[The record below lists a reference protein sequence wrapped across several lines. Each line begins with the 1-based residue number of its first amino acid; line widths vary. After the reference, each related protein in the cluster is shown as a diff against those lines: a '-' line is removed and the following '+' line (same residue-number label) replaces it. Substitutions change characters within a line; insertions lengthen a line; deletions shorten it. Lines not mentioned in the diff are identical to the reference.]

1 MLKVRLLQNH
11 YLIKIIIM
19 KFENKHKGLL
29 LAFVGVLFITPDSLF
44 IRLVGKSGI
53 NSWELMF
60 YRGLVPFL
68 CLFILLLFIYKK
80 NFVKTCLAIGY
91 AGVLNAVLVALGNI
105 TFVASIENTNVANT
119 LIMISLAPFMAAIF
133 SSIFL
138 KEYPNIRTW
147 ITMLFCFIFV
157 VYIFYDSYET
167 QKLLG
172 DILGFATAI
181 IIGASSVVIRYG
193 KLTNFLPS
201 LMLGKIFTMIFT
213 IFFINSLVLESSD
226 IMLILVM
233 GIFFVFVPIS
243 LITLAPR
250 YIAAH
255 QVQLFFVLETA
266 LGPIWVWY
274 FINERPS
281 DKTIIGGIAIILII
295 FIYTI
300 LESSD
305 KKTS

>member
-1 MLKVRLLQNH
+1 MNL
-11 YLIKIIIM
+11 
-19 KFENKHKGLL
+19 ENKHKGLL
-29 LAFVGVLFITPDSLF
+29 LALVGVLFITPDSLF
-44 IRLVGKSGI
+44 IRSVGVS
-53 NSWELMF
+53 SWELMF
-60 YRGLVPFL
+60 YRGLIPFI
-68 CLFILLLFIYKK
+68 CLLFLLLFIYKK
-80 NFVKTCLAIGY
+80 NFIKICLAIGY

-105 TFVASIENTNVANT
+105 TFVASLQNTNVANT

-138 KEYPNIRTW
+138 KEYPNMRTW
-147 ITMLFCFIFV
+147 ITMLLCFSFV
-157 VYIFYDSYET
+157 IYIFYDSYES

-172 DILGFATAI
+172 DILGLATAI
-181 IIGASSVVIRYG
+181 IISASSVVIRYG

-201 LMLGKIFTMIFT
+201 LLLGKLFTMLFT
-213 IFFINSLVLESSD
+213 IFFVSSLALESSN
-226 IMLILVM
+226 ISLILIM
-233 GIFFVFVPIS
+233 GVFFVFVPMC
-243 LITLAPR
+243 LVTLAPR

-255 QVQLFFVLETA
+255 EVQLFFVLETA

-281 DKTIIGGIAIILII
+281 DKTIIGGIFIILII

-300 LESSD
+300 LESKD

>member
-1 MLKVRLLQNH
+1 
-11 YLIKIIIM
+11 M
-19 KFENKHKGLL
+19 KLDNKNKGLL
-29 LAFVGVLFITPDSLF
+29 LALVGVLFITPDSLS
-44 IRLVGKSGI
+44 IRLVNV

-60 YRGLVPFL
+60 YRGLIPFV
-68 CLFILLLFIYKK
+68 CLFILLLSIYKK
-80 NFVKTCLAIGY
+80 NFVKICIAIGF
-91 AGVLNAVLVALGNI
+91 AGVLNALLVALGNI
-105 TFVASIENTNVANT
+105 TFVASLENTNVANT

-133 SSIFL
+133 GSIFL
-138 KEYPNIRTW
+138 KEYPNLKTW
-147 ITMLFCFIFV
+147 IIMFLCFSFV
-157 VYIFYDSYET
+157 IYIFYDSYESK
-167 QKLLG
+167 KLLG
-172 DILGFATAI
+172 DILGFTTAM

-213 IFFINSLVLESSD
+213 IFFVNSLALESSD
-226 IMLILVM
+226 ITLILVM

-281 DKTIIGGIAIILII
+281 NRTIIGGIAIILII

-300 LESSD
+300 LESRD
-305 KKTS
+305 KKTT

>member
-1 MLKVRLLQNH
+1 
-11 YLIKIIIM
+11 M
-19 KFENKHKGLL
+19 KLENKNKGLL
-29 LAFVGVLFITPDSLF
+29 LALMGILFITPDSLS
-44 IRLVGKSGI
+44 IRLADINGV

-60 YRGLVPFL
+60 YRGLIPFI
-68 CLFILLLFIYKK
+68 CLFILLLFVYKK
-80 NFVKTCLAIGY
+80 NFIKICLAIGY

-105 TFVASIENTNVANT
+105 TFVASLQNTNVANT

-138 KEYPNIRTW
+138 KEYPNMRTW
-147 ITMLFCFIFV
+147 VTMLLCFSFV
-157 VYIFYDSYET
+157 IYIFYDSYES

-172 DILGFATAI
+172 DILGLATAI

-201 LMLGKIFTMIFT
+201 LLLGKLFTMLFT
-213 IFFINSLVLESSD
+213 IFFVSSLVLESSN
-226 IMLILVM
+226 IPLILIM
-233 GIFFVFVPIS
+233 GVFFVFVPMC
-243 LITLAPR
+243 LVTLAPR

-255 QVQLFFVLETA
+255 EVQLFFVLETA

-281 DKTIIGGIAIILII
+281 DKTIIGGIFIILII

-300 LESSD
+300 LESKD

>member
-1 MLKVRLLQNH
+1 MLKKKLLQKNH
-11 YLIKIIIM
+11 LINLINM

-29 LAFVGVLFITPDSLF
+29 LALVGVLFITPDSLS
-44 IRLVGKSGI
+44 IRLVGIS
-53 NSWELMF
+53 SWDLMF
-60 YRGLVPFL
+60 YRGLIPFI
-68 CLFILLLFIYKK
+68 CLFVLLLLIYKR
-80 NFVKTCLAIGY
+80 NFIKICLAIGF
-91 AGVLNAVLVALGNI
+91 AGILNAVLVALGNI
-105 TFVASIENTNVANT
+105 TFVASLENTNVANT

-138 KEYPNIRTW
+138 KEYPNLRTW
-147 ITMLFCFIFV
+147 ITMLICFGFV
-157 VYIFYDSYET
+157 IYIFYDSYES
-167 QKLLG
+167 QKLFG
-172 DILGFATAI
+172 DMLGFITAI

-201 LMLGKIFTMIFT
+201 LMLGKIFTMMFT
-213 IFFINSLVLESSD
+213 IFFVSSLSLDSSD
-226 IMLILVM
+226 IILILIM

-255 QVQLFFVLETA
+255 EVQLFFVLETA

-274 FINERPS
+274 FINEKPS

-300 LESSD
+300 LESKD

>member
-1 MLKVRLLQNH
+1 MN
-11 YLIKIIIM
+11 
-19 KFENKHKGLL
+19 FENKHKGLL
-29 LAFVGVLFITPDSLF
+29 LALAGVLFITPDSLF
-44 IRLVGKSGI
+44 IRLVGVS
-53 NSWELMF
+53 SWELMF
-60 YRGLVPFL
+60 YRGLIPFI
-68 CLFILLLFIYKK
+68 CLFFLLVFIYKK
-80 NFVKTCLAIGY
+80 NFIKVCVAIGY

-105 TFVASIENTNVANT
+105 TFVASLENTNVANT

-133 SSIFL
+133 GSIFL
-138 KEYPNIRTW
+138 KEYPNLRTW
-147 ITMLFCFIFV
+147 IIMFLCFGFV
-157 VYIFYDSYET
+157 IYIFYDSYES

-193 KLTNFLPS
+193 KLINFLPS
-201 LMLGKIFTMIFT
+201 LLLGKFFTMIFT
-213 IFFINSLVLESSD
+213 IAFVNSLGLENSD
-226 IMLILVM
+226 IMLVLVM
-233 GIFFVFVPIS
+233 CIFCVFIPIS

-250 YIAAH
+250 YVPAH

-266 LGPIWVWY
+266 LGPIWVWH

-281 DKTIIGGIAIILII
+281 DKTILGGIAIILII

-300 LESSD
+300 LESRD

>member
-1 MLKVRLLQNH
+1 
-11 YLIKIIIM
+11 M

-29 LAFVGVLFITPDSLF
+29 LALVGVLFITPDSLS
-44 IRLVGKSGI
+44 IRLAEV
-53 NSWELMF
+53 NSWNLMF
-60 YRGLVPFL
+60 YRGLIPFI
-68 CLFILLLFIYKK
+68 CLFILLLSIYKK
-80 NFVKTCLAIGY
+80 NFIKVCLAIGF
-91 AGVLNAVLVALGNI
+91 AGIINAVLVALGNI
-105 TFVASIENTNVANT
+105 TFVASLENTNVANT
-119 LIMISLAPFMAAIF
+119 LIMISLAPFTAAIF
-133 SSIFL
+133 GSIFL

-147 ITMLFCFIFV
+147 ITMLLCFSFV
-157 VYIFYDSYET
+157 IYIFYDSYES

-172 DILGFATAI
+172 DILGFTTAI
-181 IIGASSVVIRYG
+181 IIGASSVLIRYG

-201 LMLGKIFTMIFT
+201 LMLGKIFTMIIT
-213 IFFINSLVLESSD
+213 IFFVTSLTLENSD
-226 IMLILVM
+226 ILLILVM
-233 GIFFVFVPIS
+233 GIFFVFIPIS

-274 FINERPS
+274 FINEKPS

-300 LESSD
+300 LESRE

>member
-1 MLKVRLLQNH
+1 
-11 YLIKIIIM
+11 M
-19 KFENKHKGLL
+19 KLENKNKGLL
-29 LAFVGVLFITPDSLF
+29 LALTGILFITPDSLS
-44 IRLVGKSGI
+44 IRLADIKGV

-60 YRGLVPFL
+60 YRGLIPFI
-68 CLFILLLFIYKK
+68 CLFILLLFVYKK
-80 NFVKTCLAIGY
+80 NFIKICLAIGY

-105 TFVASIENTNVANT
+105 TFVASLQNTNVANT

-138 KEYPNIRTW
+138 KEYPNMRTW
-147 ITMLFCFIFV
+147 ITMFLCFSFV
-157 VYIFYDSYET
+157 IYIFYDSYES

-172 DILGFATAI
+172 DILGLATAI

-201 LMLGKIFTMIFT
+201 LLLGKLFTMLFT
-213 IFFINSLVLESSD
+213 IFFVSSLALESSN
-226 IMLILVM
+226 ISLILIM
-233 GIFFVFVPIS
+233 GVFFVFVPMC
-243 LITLAPR
+243 LVTLAPR

-255 QVQLFFVLETA
+255 EVQLFFVLETA

-281 DKTIIGGIAIILII
+281 DKTIIGGIFIILII

-300 LESSD
+300 LESKD

>member
-1 MLKVRLLQNH
+1 MLKKKLLQKNC
-11 YLIKIIIM
+11 LINLINM

-29 LAFVGVLFITPDSLF
+29 LALVGVLFITPDSLS
-44 IRLVGKSGI
+44 IRLVGIS
-53 NSWELMF
+53 SWDLMF
-60 YRGLVPFL
+60 YRGLIPFI
-68 CLFILLLFIYKK
+68 CLFVFFFLIYKR
-80 NFVKTCLAIGY
+80 NFIKICLAIGF
-91 AGVLNAVLVALGNI
+91 AGILNAVLVALGNI
-105 TFVASIENTNVANT
+105 TFVASLENTNVANT

-138 KEYPNIRTW
+138 KEYPNLRTW
-147 ITMLFCFIFV
+147 ITMLICFGFV
-157 VYIFYDSYET
+157 IYIFYDSYES
-167 QKLLG
+167 QKLFG
-172 DILGFATAI
+172 DMLGFITAI

-201 LMLGKIFTMIFT
+201 LMLGKIFTMMFT
-213 IFFINSLVLESSD
+213 IFFVSSLSLDSSD
-226 IMLILVM
+226 IILILIM

-255 QVQLFFVLETA
+255 EVQLFFVLETA

-274 FINERPS
+274 FINEKPS

-300 LESSD
+300 LESKD